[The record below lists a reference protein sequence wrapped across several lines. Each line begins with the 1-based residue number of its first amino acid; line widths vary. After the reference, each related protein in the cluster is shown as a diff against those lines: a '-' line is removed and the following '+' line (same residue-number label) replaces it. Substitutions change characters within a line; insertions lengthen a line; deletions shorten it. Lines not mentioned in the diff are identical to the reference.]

1 MIHPVSLL
9 SLAIMVWT
17 VERLL
22 YLLPLLIRCTMQST
36 FIALNIEPD
45 DDTDDEIDDTK
56 EIQVHINH
64 D

>member
-1 MIHPVSLL
+1 
-9 SLAIMVWT
+9 
-17 VERLL
+17 
-22 YLLPLLIRCTMQST
+22 MQST

-64 D
+64 G

>member
-1 MIHPVSLL
+1 
-9 SLAIMVWT
+9 MVWT